1 MKRLFKSKRCY
12 GVVFFL
18 ILCLCIQMMPET
30 IMNAEEKIQL
40 KDTDDEYDEDIDE
53 DENEDEAEDEDEDE
67 DAPVKLDTPQIKSIA
82 STYQG
87 VLLKWSEVE
96 DADSYTIKRNDV
108 KIATVE
114 DNSYLDKSVD
124 GGVNYT
130 YKIIANGDEEDY
142 LSSSAATVKIGKL
155 PKKVS
160 DLKIKKNKKNITL
173 TWKKVSGAKKYIILR
188 AAKKN
193 GTYKKIAS
201 VSKTTYSKKKTK
213 KAYYYKVVTQ
223 VKNLF
228 SPASKSKKG

>member
-1 MKRLFKSKRCY
+1 M
-12 GVVFFL
+12 
-18 ILCLCIQMMPET
+18 
-30 IMNAEEKIQL
+30 
-40 KDTDDEYDEDIDE
+40 
-53 DENEDEAEDEDEDE
+53 
-67 DAPVKLDTPQIKSIA
+67 
-82 STYQG
+82 
-87 VLLKWSEVE
+87 
-96 DADSYTIKRNDV
+96 

-114 DNSYLDKSVD
+114 DNSYLDKSVA

-160 DLKIKKNKKNITL
+160 NLTIKKNKKNITL

-228 SPASKSKKG
+228 SSASKSKKG